1 MRAPHFCP
9 YSCVFLLLLPATTI
23 GADDV
28 HPHDEAHAHSVPEIV
43 IVADPLGEI
52 DGHFVAP
59 SKVLDAEALRTRSMR
74 SIGETVADELGVNA
88 SDFGAAASRPVIRGL
103 GGGRVRVLEDGLGSF
118 DLSTISADHAV
129 SSEPI
134 FADQVE
140 ILRGPATLLYGSGAS
155 GGLVNVVNRRIHE
168 TLPDG
173 IEGGLYSH
181 YDSASDGWLGALELD
196 AAIGGMLA
204 LHADAL
210 QRDTND
216 IDIPA
221 FAEVDPDPDEAPGT
235 LENSSADVDNFNAGA
250 SLIGERGHLGFSI
263 GYLDN
268 NYGVPGA
275 HGHEEEHD
283 EDGEEHDEDEHD
295 EEEEGGTRIDIEQTR
310 YDLAGSYD
318 LEYAHIH
325 SLRARWGYN
334 DYQHDEV
341 EGSGEVGTRFSNEEW
356 EGRVEILLEPI
367 GPWDTAVGGQFRD
380 KDFSAVG
387 EEAFV
392 MPASLDSQ
400 AGFVFGKGEFGD
412 VHIDLGMRFEAQD
425 AVTQPTG
432 VRASHELLSYSGGG
446 VFEFAPGYEVGMSYA
461 RSERAPTIEE
471 LFAGGPHLASN
482 TFEIGDPGLDE
493 EVSNNVDVFW
503 RKTDGRY
510 RFDFTLFY
518 NHIDDFIY
526 LASNDRNGDG
536 VADRVEDDFGDT
548 GEIVDEDDALLLV
561 NQRQQGA
568 EFWGFELEGRMAVF
582 DDARGQADLRL
593 WTDFVSGQLDD
604 GREVPR
610 LPPLRFGGSLDY
622 RYGPWYAR
630 FAATRVT
637 DQDNSAPLETDTNG
651 YTMINLDAG
660 YVLARAN
667 IGEVTLFARGTNL
680 ADDTAR
686 RHTSFVKDL
695 APLPGRS
702 GMVGIRARF

>member
-1 MRAPHFCP
+1 MRAPGSYLH
-9 YSCVFLLLLPATTI
+9 SVVFVSLCSVQPLSAT
-23 GADDV
+23 AHES

-43 IVADPLGEI
+43 ITADPLGDV

-59 SKVLDAEALRTRSMR
+59 SQVLDAEALRTRSLR
-74 SIGETVADELGVNA
+74 SIGETVANELGINA
-88 SDFGAAASRPVIRGL
+88 SDFGAAVGRPVIRGL
-103 GGGRVRVLEDGLGSF
+103 GGARVRVLENGVGSF

-134 FADQVE
+134 FARQVE

-155 GGLVNVVNRRIHE
+155 GGLVNVVNGRIRD
-168 TLPDG
+168 TLPQG
-173 IEGGLYSH
+173 VEGGLYSH
-181 YDSASDGWLGALELD
+181 YDSASDGWLGGIELD

-210 QRDTND
+210 RRDTDD
-216 IDIPA
+216 IDIPG
-221 FAEVDPDPDEAPGT
+221 FAEAIPDEDESPGT
-235 LENSSADVDNFNAGA
+235 LENSSAESDNFNVGA
-250 SLIGERGHLGFSI
+250 SLIGERGHLGFSV

-275 HGHEEEHD
+275 HGHHEEEGEEEDHD
-283 EDGEEHDEDEHD
+283 E

-318 LEYAHIH
+318 IERAHIH
-325 SLRARWGYN
+325 SVRARWGYN

-356 EGRVEILLEPI
+356 EGRVEVLLEPL
-367 GPWDTAVGGQFRD
+367 GAWDIALGGQFRD

-392 MPASLDSQ
+392 LPAALDSQ
-400 AGFVFGKGEFGD
+400 AGFIFGKGEFGD
-412 VHIDLGMRFEAQD
+412 VHIDLGLRYESQD
-425 AVTQPTG
+425 AVAKQSRT
-432 VRASHELLSYSGGG
+432 RADHGLLSFSGGG
-446 VFEFAPGYEVGMSYA
+446 VYSYAPGYEVGMSYA
-461 RSERAPTIEE
+461 RSERAPGIEE

-482 TFEIGDPGLDE
+482 TFEIGDAGLDE

-503 RKTDGRY
+503 RKTEGRY
-510 RFDFTLFY
+510 RLNATLFY
-518 NHIDDFIY
+518 NHVDDFVY
-526 LASNDRNGDG
+526 LAANDRNGDG
-536 VADRVEDDFGDT
+536 IADRVEDDFLDT

-568 EFWGFELEGRMAVF
+568 EFWGFELEGFVTVF
-582 DDARGQADLRL
+582 DDARGQAELRV
-593 WTDFVSGQLDD
+593 WTDYVSGSLDD
-604 GREVPR
+604 GSEVPR
-610 LPPLRFGGSLDY
+610 LPPLRFGSSLDY
-622 RYGPWYAR
+622 RHGPWYAR
-630 FAATRVT
+630 FAVTRVT
-637 DQDNSAPLETDTNG
+637 DQDNSAPLETETDG
-651 YTMINLDAG
+651 YTMVDLDAG
-660 YVLARAN
+660 YVLTRAD

-680 ADDTAR
+680 ADETAR